1 MAETTVDEPMPPS
14 ALVGG
19 PGQPLS
25 AAQYEAALEML
36 AQAFRLVQLVPIEPL
51 REHLA
56 KVETLGPIL
65 DPTAYMRGGRE
76 RLADQRDVIEAAA
89 GVWRALDRVRARM
102 EQRAGKV
109 AG

>member
-1 MAETTVDEPMPPS
+1 MAETTVDEPMPAS
-14 ALVGG
+14 TLVGG

-25 AAQYEAALEML
+25 AAQYEAGLEML

-51 REHLA
+51 REHLSKA
-56 KVETLGPIL
+56 ETLGPIL

-76 RLADQRDVIEAAA
+76 RLQDQRDVIEAAA
-89 GVWRALDRVRARM
+89 AVWKAVDRVRARM

-109 AG
+109 AS